1 MGLATLS
8 IFNLELDTNLFS
20 RILPTLLHTYYNIL
34 ILHRTT
40 FDSSKD
46 ESPFF
51 LLKFFSELPDI
62 QITAKLESLS
72 RGSSRSSSKSRP
84 KSRSRSRS
92 KSSERILVEKD
103 QSYSNEE
110 CSGEVFKIN
119 FSLSLSL
126 NLLVSRHLCW
136 RISETSLGF
145 CWRNCKHIKSR
156 IRNE

>member
-1 MGLATLS
+1 MS
-8 IFNLELDTNLFS
+8 ISNLELETVSKSFLSNS
-20 RILPTLLHTYYNIL
+20 
-34 ILHRTT
+34 TT
-40 FDSSKD
+40 FESSKD

-51 LLKFFSELPDI
+51 LLKFCSELPDI
-62 QITAKLESLS
+62 QITAKVESLGS

-103 QSYSNEE
+103 QSDSNEE